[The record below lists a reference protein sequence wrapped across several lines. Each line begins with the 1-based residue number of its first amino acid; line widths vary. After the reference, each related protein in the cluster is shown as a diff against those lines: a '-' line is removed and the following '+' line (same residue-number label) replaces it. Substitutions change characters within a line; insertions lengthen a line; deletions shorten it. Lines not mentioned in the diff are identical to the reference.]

1 MLKKYFALFVPLFF
15 MINCSSSEKTFAEKE
30 IVLNKLSVEK
40 FGVSFQT
47 TYNAD
52 NSFALV
58 VEKAKVTSKNPNPFL
73 RFFIYGL
80 GESKIIFE
88 DNVAGGLASWKND
101 AQIEVAITPGTVS
114 TEEIG
119 KLYGYVYNV
128 ISKIKTDRNSSTLK
142 QNN

>member
-1 MLKKYFALFVPLFF
+1 